1 MADYYQTLAEDTSRA
16 GEWRRW
22 VVVGT
27 CNWVCLLYAMT
38 VTVANVALP
47 QMQGTFSAT
56 QDQVSWVITMNIV
69 ATAVVTPMAGWLV
82 ARFGER
88 RLILF
93 SVLGF
98 AIASLACGLAQ
109 SLNEL
114 VFYRVLQGG
123 FGAPLVPITQTI
135 VQSSFPRHRHGSAI
149 AIWGLGVVLGPVIAP
164 TVGGHLSELYNWRWV
179 FFMMVPF
186 SV

>member
-1 MADYYQTLAEDTSRA
+1 
-16 GEWRRW
+16 
-22 VVVGT
+22 
-27 CNWVCLLYAMT
+27 MT

-98 AIASLACGLAQ
+98 ALSSLACGVAQ

-123 FGAPLVPITQTI
+123 FGAPLVPIT
-135 VQSSFPRHRHGSAI
+135 
-149 AIWGLGVVLGPVIAP
+149 
-164 TVGGHLSELYNWRWV
+164 
-179 FFMMVPF
+179 
-186 SV
+186 